1 MTSYSKCEL
10 NFVHCISSPK
20 PVSSLREA
28 FAQLDI
34 DGDGKL
40 SRKEIET
47 AMGNMLSESDLDA
60 LLADLDTDQSGQ
72 VEWTEFFEAM
82 KIRMREPESVK
93 MLKEA
98 YR

>member
-1 MTSYSKCEL
+1 MTSYSKCKI
-10 NFVHCISSPK
+10 NFVHWISPK